1 MKIKNICFAVN
12 TIDQAKKVIDVSKKH
27 KFKPIFFIKYYLV
40 QGFGVDWV
48 NAFSTLLKANFS
60 KNAFELYV
68 DADKDYG
75 LSIDLINNNIDYV
88 KLKSNTVII
97 KKIAQI
103 SKKNKVLLNPPF
115 HIVDLTNIKNISVKI
130 TNILLNGIKNEN

>member
-27 KFKPIFFIKYYLV
+27 NFKPIFFIKYYLV

-103 SKKNKVLLNPPF
+103 SKKNKVLLNPSF
-115 HIVDLTNIKNISVKI
+115 HIVDLTNIKNIRVKI